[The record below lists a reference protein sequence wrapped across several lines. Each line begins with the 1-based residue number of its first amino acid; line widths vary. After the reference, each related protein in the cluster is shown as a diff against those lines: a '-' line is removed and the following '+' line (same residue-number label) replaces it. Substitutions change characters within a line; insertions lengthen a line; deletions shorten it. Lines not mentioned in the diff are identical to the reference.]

1 MAFLEMKMG
10 ELRSIG
16 ENSSSY
22 RVAMRTGILDYG
34 FVCASVQL
42 TPVFPIE
49 GTGDDAG

>member
-16 ENSSSY
+16 GHPSSY